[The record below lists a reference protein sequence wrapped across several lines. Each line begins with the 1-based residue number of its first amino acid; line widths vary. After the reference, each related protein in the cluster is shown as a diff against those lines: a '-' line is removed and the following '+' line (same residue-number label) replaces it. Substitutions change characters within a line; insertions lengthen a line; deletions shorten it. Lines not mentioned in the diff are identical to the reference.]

1 MLDLNG
7 VRAYVHRLL
16 SQTGLNTGVKGFMKV
31 SVKDA
36 GSCRKTINIEIPAD
50 VIGEERADTLKVYS
64 KHASIPG
71 FRKGKAPAHVVA
83 KKYQKEILQDLEERM
98 VPKFY
103 HDALHET
110 ELKVVGVIDVSKV
123 SIEADQPLN
132 FTVTVDIEP
141 EFKLPKYTEIP
152 IKEEKEEVTEAQVQE
167 QIDSIRN
174 QQANYEDVDG
184 KVVEAGDMAQLTYT
198 ATADGKP
205 LTEVAPEAKGI
216 GEGNGY
222 WISADEHAF
231 LPGMGEAVVGL
242 NVGDKK
248 EVKVNFPED
257 FMVKEL
263 AGIKTVYQIEVT
275 AVRVR
280 TLPEIDETF
289 LARLQVESEEALHSQ
304 IREQLEQQAENK
316 VLNAKHEQL
325 VKYLV
330 KKTKLDVPESVVQ
343 QQTRNMMYDI
353 AQQRMMMGMTQEQIG
368 EQQEDILK
376 QAQERALENVKL
388 RYIGLGIAKELEFG
402 ASDNEVDE
410 EIASMA
416 IRQQKDARAL
426 RKEMEEND
434 TIDSIGEQIRFNK
447 ALDYMLEN
455 AKIK

>member
-1 MLDLNG
+1 
-7 VRAYVHRLL
+7 
-16 SQTGLNTGVKGFMKV
+16 MKI

-36 GSCRKTINIEIPAD
+36 GTCRKTMSIEIPAD
-50 VIGEERADTLKVYS
+50 TLGEERAETLKMYS

-83 KKYQKEILQDLEERM
+83 KKYGKEITQDLEERM

-103 HDALHET
+103 HDALQES
-110 ELKVVGVIDVSKV
+110 ELKVVNVVHISDVK
-123 SIEADQPLN
+123 IEEDQPLS
-132 FTVTVDIEP
+132 FDVTIDVEP
-141 EFKLPKYTEIP
+141 EFKLPKYTDIP
-152 IKEEKEEVTEAQVQE
+152 LKVEKDEVTDVQVQE
-167 QIDSIRN
+167 QIDAIRT
-174 QQANYEDVDG
+174 QHANYEEVEG
-184 KVVEAGDMAQLTYT
+184 KTVEEGDMAQLTYT

-205 LTEVAPEAKGI
+205 LVEVAPEAKGI

-231 LPGMGEAVVGL
+231 LPGMGEAIVGL
-242 NVGDKK
+242 NTGDKK
-248 EVKVNFPED
+248 EVEVNFPD
-257 FMVKEL
+257 SFMVKEL
-263 AGIKTVYQIEVT
+263 AGLKTLYSIEVT

-280 TLPEIDETF
+280 TLPEIDEAF
-289 LARLQVESEEALHSQ
+289 LGRLQVESEEVLRTQ

-316 VLNAKHEQL
+316 TLNAKHEQL

-330 KKTKLDVPESVVQ
+330 KKTKLDVPESIVQ

-353 AQQRMMMGMTQEQIG
+353 AQRRMMMGITQEQIG

-376 QAQERALENVKL
+376 EAQERALENVKL
-388 RYIGLGIAKELEFG
+388 RYIGLGIATELEMG
-402 ASDNEVDE
+402 ASEIEIDE

-416 IRQQKDARAL
+416 VRQQKDARAL
-426 RKEMEEND
+426 REEMEEND

-455 AKIK
+455 AKTK

>member
-1 MLDLNG
+1 
-7 VRAYVHRLL
+7 
-16 SQTGLNTGVKGFMKV
+16 MKV

-36 GSCRKTINIEIPAD
+36 GTCRKTITIEIPA
-50 VIGEERADTLKVYS
+50 ETLAMERADTLKVYA
-64 KHASIPG
+64 KHSNIPG

-83 KKYQKEILQDLEERM
+83 KKYAKEITQDLEERM

-103 HDALHET
+103 HDALRES
-110 ELKVVGVIDVSKV
+110 ELKVVGVIDASKV
-123 SIEADQPLN
+123 SVVEDQPLT
-132 FTVTVDIEP
+132 FDVTVDVEP
-141 EFKLPKYTEIP
+141 EFKLPKYTDIP
-152 IKEEKEEVTEAQVQE
+152 IKEEKGEVTDAQVQE
-167 QIDSIRN
+167 QIDAIRT
-174 QQANYEDVDG
+174 QHADYEEVEG
-184 KVVEAGDMAQLTYT
+184 KTVEEGDMAQLTYT

-205 LTEVAPEAKGI
+205 LVEVAPEAKGI

-242 NVGDKK
+242 NAGDKK
-248 EVKVNFPED
+248 EVAVDFPED

-263 AGIKTVYQIEVT
+263 AGIKTLYNIEVT

-289 LARLQVESEEALHSQ
+289 LGRLQVESEEALRTQ
-304 IREQLEQQAENK
+304 IREQLEQQAGNK
-316 VLNAKHEQL
+316 ALNAKHEQL

-330 KKTKLDVPESVVQ
+330 KKAKIDVPESIVQ

-353 AQQRMMMGMTQEQIG
+353 AQRRMMMGMTQEQIG

-376 QAQERALENVKL
+376 EAQERALENVKL
-388 RYIGLGIAKELEFG
+388 RYIGLGIAKELEMD
-402 ASDNEVDE
+402 ASENEIDE

-426 RKEMEEND
+426 RKEMEDDD
-434 TIDSIGEQIRFNK
+434 TIDSVGEQIRFNK